1 MWDSATAHINIFVHC
16 VPKILCGSCPGSS
29 VAPSIRDMTPP
40 FESQRKPINSA
51 YSPSLLTL
59 FTAEGVGLGHELPG
73 KFITSFFINQV
84 LSTPSS
90 STSLRLRRILYTA
103 SVFLVP
109 HPHAKQYPLKL
120 RFLVFVCGG
129 CGTRTHKG
137 LLNPYGLAIRC
148 LTIRRNP
155 PWSVIRYYHRRHL
168 FQ

>member
-120 RFLVFVCGG
+120 RFLVFVCGVCWTKFETISSKIQMIKNTNAYEAG
-129 CGTRTHKG
+129 RNYLSGG
-137 LLNPYGLAIRC
+137 MDSPC
-148 LTIRRNP
+148 LG
-155 PWSVIRYYHRRHL
+155 
-168 FQ
+168 